1 MPQVLLKG
9 CEGTHGKS
17 DCSGFFQCSL
27 LLMQL
32 EQCKKGS
39 DKQEK
44 SDYRFMPQLWQFQT
58 QGREKE
64 EQQIKIIEIF
74 FFTAF
79 FSKQDCFIWNWAWSL
94 CHLKLKFSILKQT
107 MSTENIFFHILFCFI
122 ELFQN
127 CLQINQK
134 QFSSRQTCL
143 IYSLLGCQMD
153 SSQHAY
159 CKTNSQSAQK
169 SWLCFYTAPWR
180 KHK

>member
-74 FFTAF
+74 FFYCILLKAR
-79 FSKQDCFIWNWAWSL
+79 L
-94 CHLKLKFSILKQT
+94 LHLELGLKFMSPKTEILHFEANYEHRKY
-107 MSTENIFFHILFCFI
+107 IFSYFVLFHWIVPKLFAD
-122 ELFQN
+122 
-127 CLQINQK
+127 K
-134 QFSSRQTCL
+134 SKTVL
-143 IYSLLGCQMD
+143 I
-153 SSQHAY
+153 
-159 CKTNSQSAQK
+159 
-169 SWLCFYTAPWR
+169 
-180 KHK
+180 